1 MTYTSGNPGPGF
13 RQAQKCGGVKPV
25 NGLPTLP
32 FLIIGSPTAI
42 QILTDINITKKTKKK
57 KKKTCT
63 DSLPLKKT
71 SHYQKHE

>member
-42 QILTDINITKKTKKK
+42 QILTDINITKKTKT

>member
-42 QILTDINITKKTKKK
+42 QILTDINITKKTKTKK
-57 KKKTCT
+57 KNLHRFASTQKDLTLSKT
-63 DSLPLKKT
+63 
-71 SHYQKHE
+71 